1 MVRYKLGD
9 TAHEAMIS
17 LVYYMTKEEAEA
29 TNVFQK
35 SLWKITVE
43 RQDDTYK
50 LLQSSTPKV
59 DTTS

>member
-29 TNVFQK
+29 TNIFAKKV
-35 SLWKITVE
+35 WKVIVE
-43 RQDDTYK
+43 YLK
-50 LLQSSTPKV
+50 
-59 DTTS
+59 